1 MTASP
6 RKILGLSL
14 ILVAFSLVV
23 GTLTVGVISK
33 TSSTLVSAP
42 LGHTRHHNGRPTP
55 PPVATTSPTPTPV
68 ETSNPTP
75 TPTPTAAP
83 SPTPTATSSPTP
95 TATPT
100 PAATSSLWPIT
111 SLHYTANGNFSSSGQ
126 YLPGADGFNLAD
138 VSSLDLMNAL
148 PSGVQGLVYLGTC
161 AGATSSFDSTVDA
174 FAGNS
179 KLFGFYVVDE
189 PDISSCPAA
198 NLKAEAD
205 WIHGHVPGA
214 EVFMILENQS
224 AASAPVFGWYTPAN
238 TDFDLVG
245 LDTYPV
251 RSELSSPDY
260 KEIALRVTAAE
271 AAGWPLSSLIPVY
284 QAFGGG
290 TETDDGGGHWALPTA
305 AEEDTMLADWASVVP
320 SPVFDYAYSWGSQS
334 GDTALDSST
343 ALQAVFLA
351 KNTGT

>member
-14 ILVAFSLVV
+14 ILVAASLVV
-23 GTLTVGVISK
+23 GTLTMGVTSK
-33 TSSTLVSAP
+33 TSQTLVSAP
-42 LGHTRHHNGRPTP
+42 LGHQRHHHGKPTP

-68 ETSNPTP
+68 ETSTPTP
-75 TPTPTAAP
+75 APTPTAASSP
-83 SPTPTATSSPTP
+83 SPAPTP
-95 TATPT
+95 SATPT
-100 PAATSSLWPIT
+100 PAPTSSLWPIT
-111 SLHYTANGNFSSSGQ
+111 RFHFAANGNFSSSGQ

-138 VSSLDLMNAL
+138 VSSLDQVNAL
-148 PSGVQGLVYLGTC
+148 PSGVQGLVWLGTC
-161 AGATSSFDSTVDA
+161 AGATSSFDSTVDP
-174 FAGNS
+174 FAGNP
-179 KLFGFYVVDE
+179 KLFGFYVIDE

-214 EVFMILENQS
+214 KVFMILENQS
-224 AASAPVFGWYTPAN
+224 AAAAPVFGWYTPAN

-260 KEIALRVTAAE
+260 KEIGLRVTAAE

-284 QAFGGG
+284 EAFGGG
-290 TETDDGGGHWALPTA
+290 TEIDDGGGHWELPTA
-305 AEEDTMLADWASVVP
+305 AEEYTLLADWALVVP
-320 SPVFDYAYSWGSQS
+320 SPVFDYAYSWGSQF

-351 KNTGT
+351 KNTSS